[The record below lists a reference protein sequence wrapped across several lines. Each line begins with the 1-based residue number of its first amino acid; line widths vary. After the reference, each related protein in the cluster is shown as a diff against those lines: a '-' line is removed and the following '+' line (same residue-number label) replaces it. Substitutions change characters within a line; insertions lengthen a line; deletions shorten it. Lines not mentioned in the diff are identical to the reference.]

1 MYKINFEKPI
11 HIHFIG
17 IGGISM
23 SGLAEILLEEGFTVS
38 GSDSKESP
46 LTKKLESEGAII
58 HYGQCAE
65 NISDGIDC
73 VVYTA
78 AINKANPELME
89 AVARKIPMLTRA
101 ELLGQLM
108 KNYKTPIA
116 VSGTHGKTTTTSM
129 ISHILLAADLD
140 PTISVGGI
148 LKAIGGNIRVGKSET
163 FITEACEYTNSF
175 LHFYPKISVIL
186 NIEEDHL
193 DFFKDLEDIRHSFH
207 QFAALLPS
215 DGTLIING
223 DIDNYQEIY
232 EGLDC
237 NVITYGSSDM
247 LDYSAAN
254 ITYDDL
260 EDIRH
265 SFHQF
270 AALLPSDGTLI
281 INGDIDNYQEI
292 YEGLDCNVITYGSSD
307 MLDYSAANITYDEKG
322 LVAFDL
328 IKNGKAVDHIQL
340 SVTGDHNVSNAL
352 ASIATAELL
361 QIPMETIKKGI
372 LSFSGTDRRFE
383 YKGTFN
389 GVTVVD
395 DYAHHPTE
403 IAATLKAAQHYPHNQ
418 VWCVFQPHTYTRTKA
433 FFHEFAEAL
442 SHTDHLVLADIY
454 AARETDTL
462 GVSSAGLAEEARK
475 LGTDAHYLPSF
486 EEIEDF
492 LKENCKSGDLLIT
505 MGAGDVVKIG
515 EDLLK

>member
-58 HYGQCAE
+58 HYGQRAE

-108 KNYKTPIA
+108 KNYKT
-116 VSGTHGKTTTTSM
+116 
-129 ISHILLAADLD
+129 

-232 EGLDC
+232 DSLDC

-247 LDYSAAN
+247 LDYSA
-254 ITYDDL
+254 
-260 EDIRH
+260 
-265 SFHQF
+265 S
-270 AALLPSDGTLI
+270 
-281 INGDIDNYQEI
+281 
-292 YEGLDCNVITYGSSD
+292 
-307 MLDYSAANITYDEKG
+307 NITYDEKG

-328 IKNGKAVDHIQL
+328 IKNGKVVDHIQL

-486 EEIEDF
+486 EEIEAF

-515 EDLLK
+515 EDILK

>member
-58 HYGQCAE
+58 HYGQRAE

-116 VSGTHGKTTTTSM
+116 E
-129 ISHILLAADLD
+129 
-140 PTISVGGI
+140 
-148 LKAIGGNIRVGKSET
+148 SET

-232 EGLDC
+232 DGLDC

-247 LDYSAAN
+247 LDYSA
-254 ITYDDL
+254 
-260 EDIRH
+260 
-265 SFHQF
+265 S
-270 AALLPSDGTLI
+270 
-281 INGDIDNYQEI
+281 
-292 YEGLDCNVITYGSSD
+292 
-307 MLDYSAANITYDEKG
+307 NITYDEKG

-328 IKNGKAVDHIQL
+328 IKNGKVVDHIQL

-486 EEIEDF
+486 EEIEAF

-515 EDLLK
+515 EDILK